1 MISAPLT
8 SDDGAVGDR
17 SGETIAGTYC
27 LLECIGS
34 GGMGDVYAAEHRRL
48 RKRFAVKL
56 LRSRGAHR
64 EDRFRREARAIARV
78 EDEHVVSVVDFGETR
93 DGTPYIVMELLRG
106 QDLRE
111 LLAHAAPL
119 PIPRAVS
126 LIRGACYGVAAVHRA
141 GLVHRDLK
149 PGNLFVAKRASGED
163 WCKVL
168 DFGVAKTDTT
178 SSTLNGG
185 LVGTVK
191 YMAPEQLEDG
201 AAVGPAVDVYALG
214 AILYECL
221 SGDSPHSGG
230 TVQELMFK
238 IMNEAPKRLSER
250 CPHVPAG
257 LSLVV
262 ARALEK
268 EPNKRFPSVDDF
280 ATQLEPFARPNF
292 GSNHDAGALTLAEP
306 RLPRARNR
314 RASLTRAG
322 AVVVAL
328 CASGAWLLH
337 RSEAR
342 VPKAD
347 APAKA
352 GATLASAAMPA
363 EKTMVPDALPLP
375 NDLELQP
382 SAGARPTSGP
392 SVRAAPAIA
401 RPLKTHARTAP
412 QSRFD
417 TTNPYEH

>member
-1 MISAPLT
+1 MISAPLKPAD
-8 SDDGAVGDR
+8 SAVGNR

-48 RKRFAVKL
+48 KKRFAVKL
-56 LRSRGAHR
+56 LRSRGGHR

-78 EDEHVVSVVDFGETR
+78 ENEHVVSVIDYGETR

-149 PGNLFVAKRASGED
+149 PGNLFVARRASGED

-191 YMAPEQLEDG
+191 YMAPEQLENG
-201 AAVGPAVDVYALG
+201 AAVSPAVDVYALG

-221 SGDSPHSGG
+221 SGDSPHSGE

-250 CPHVPAG
+250 CPHVPAE
-257 LSLVV
+257 LSAVV

-280 ATQLEPFARPNF
+280 AAVLEPFARP
-292 GSNHDAGALTLAEP
+292 SLASSDDPGALTLAEP
-306 RLPRARNR
+306 SLPRARDR

-342 VPKAD
+342 IPRAD
-347 APAKA
+347 APSKV
-352 GATLASAAMPA
+352 GAALASAAMPV
-363 EKTMVPDALPLP
+363 EKAMAPDAVPRQNDPPL
-375 NDLELQP
+375 QS
-382 SAGARPTSGP
+382 SADARPTSEP
-392 SVRAAPAIA
+392 SARTAPVIS
-401 RPLKTHARTAP
+401 RPIRTHATIAP